1 MVVPFRSDQCSSR
14 FIYLNHRPDDPVPD
28 DAANPCAGG
37 YRRVTFWHQPSD
49 GRVLMA
55 GSQATVGRHRAL
67 VVPTDDD
74 ARTAAVLDALARAGA
89 RVLRDRRVPGSR
101 ETTDLVV
108 TADGVWVVEAEQ
120 VRGRPRLVE
129 RRGAGHPRLLVG
141 RTSMTGP
148 LRRVRARAGL
158 VREVVGP
165 EVPVHPVLCLED
177 ADWPLLGGALRVGD
191 VDVLWPDLLP
201 RLVTGTT
208 GAHAREVDVHTVHHR
223 LNVVFRVS

>member
-1 MVVPFRSDQCSSR
+1 
-14 FIYLNHRPDDPVPD
+14 
-28 DAANPCAGG
+28 
-37 YRRVTFWHQPSD
+37 
-49 GRVLMA
+49 MA
-55 GSQATVGRHRAL
+55 GSQAAVGRHRAL

-101 ETTDLVV
+101 ERIDLVV
-108 TADGVWVVEAEQ
+108 TSDGVWVVEHEQ

-129 RRGAGHPRLLVG
+129 RRRPGHPRLLVG

-148 LRRVRARAGL
+148 LRRGRARAAL

-165 EVPVHPVLCLED
+165 DVPVHPVLTLEN

-201 RLVTGTT
+201 RLVTCAG
-208 GAHAREVDVHTVHHR
+208 GAHAREVDAHHTHHR
-223 LNVVFRVS
+223 LNVVFRVA